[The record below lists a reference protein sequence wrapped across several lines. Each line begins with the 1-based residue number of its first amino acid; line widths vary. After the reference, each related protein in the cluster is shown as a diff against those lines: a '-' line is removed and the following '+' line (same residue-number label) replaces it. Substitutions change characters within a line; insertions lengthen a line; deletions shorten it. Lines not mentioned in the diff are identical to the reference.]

1 MSKTTIHV
9 YDKNYDYVGNIMYTY
24 SIPMFTEE
32 KLLDLIITHFP
43 FLKDER
49 WYVTYS

>member
-1 MSKTTIHV
+1 MYKTTIHV
-9 YDKNYDYVGNIMYTY
+9 YDKLYQYVGNIMYTH

-32 KLLDLIITHFP
+32 EFSDLIITHFP

-49 WYVTYS
+49 YYITYS